1 MNLSKQLCKLL
12 FLGGYSYS
20 YIYLSINISNLIY
33 ILIYAT
39 LGATWG
45 CRPSVLAHEALKS
58 LLLISNIESR
68 SFFNHAYK
76 ALKVCPESRVTFQI
90 LLKSE
95 YIPRA
100 SKPSANMKKA
110 LLKVLAQHQNTAA
123 KFTINLCTNAFVES
137 LPLNIYVRRT

>member
-1 MNLSKQLCKLL
+1 M
-12 FLGGYSYS
+12 
-20 YIYLSINISNLIY
+20 
-33 ILIYAT
+33 T
-39 LGATWG
+39 
-45 CRPSVLAHEALKS
+45 
-58 LLLISNIESR
+58 IESKE
-68 SFFNHAYK
+68 SFVGMLDCHGYFFNHAYK

-90 LLKSE
+90 LLKNK

-137 LPLNIYVRRT
+137 LPLNVRMYFHFTKCIIMYCQKPAK